1 MDFDSLFEEYFDKVY
16 YKVLSIV
23 KNSDDAE
30 DISQEVFM
38 SVYKNLNKFREESNI
53 YTWIYRIAINKTYDF
68 FKKKKVELEMNEEV
82 LLIADEF
89 NSDTN
94 IILQEKL
101 NLISEKEKE
110 IVILKDIY
118 GYKLKEIADMKN
130 LNLSTVKSIY
140 YKALKDMGGE
150 K

>member
-1 MDFDSLFEEYFDKVY
+1 MDFDNLFEEYFDKVY

-68 FKKKKVELEMNEEV
+68 FKKKKNELEINEEV

-94 IILQEKL
+94 ILLQEKL
-101 NLISEKEKE
+101 NLISEKERE
-110 IVILKDIY
+110 IIILKDIY

-130 LNLSTVKSIY
+130 INLSTVKSIY

-150 K
+150 

>member
-16 YKVLSIV
+16 YKVLGIV
-23 KNSDDAE
+23 KNNDDAE

-101 NLISEKEKE
+101 NLISQKEKE

>member
-23 KNSDDAE
+23 KNSSDAE

-68 FKKKKVELEMNEEV
+68 FKKKKNELEINEEV

-94 IILQEKL
+94 ILLQEKL
-101 NLISEKEKE
+101 NLISEKERE

-130 LNLSTVKSIY
+130 INLSTVKSIY

-150 K
+150 

>member
-1 MDFDSLFEEYFDKVY
+1 MDFDSIFEEYFDKVY

-68 FKKKKVELEMNEEV
+68 FKKKKNELEINEEV

-89 NSDTN
+89 NTDTN
-94 IILQEKL
+94 ILLEEKL

-130 LNLSTVKSIY
+130 MNLSTVKSIY

-150 K
+150 

>member
-1 MDFDSLFEEYFDKVY
+1 MDFDSLFEEYFDNVY

-101 NLISEKEKE
+101 NLISQKEKE